1 MIDLKKETIA
11 KHIRILGNLGCKF
24 KVIEEDGTE
33 HGELVAVVPTK
44 PKKPRNP
51 VLKRVDYKAM
61 MADMKPG
68 DVINIK
74 APEDLPLESLRS
86 SISGHGCE
94 LYGAGAFATTL
105 DRATHAVLVLR
116 VE

>member
-1 MIDLKKETIA
+1 MSDFKKETIA

-68 DVINIK
+68 DVININ
-74 APEDLPLESLRS
+74 APADLPLDSLRS

-94 LYGAGAFATTL
+94 LYGAGAFTTTL